1 MSIFFDEDKTL
12 TPDSNTSVAKGERTN
27 FMENASSAFTAF
39 RRSELFTSERNN
51 LEEEYINIVNI
62 LQKAG
67 HTDIVSP
74 LTEQVTFDNSAR
86 SIFDNEITGVNNQ
99 SK

>member
-74 LTEQVTFDNSAR
+74 LEQEFNPFVG
-86 SIFDNEITGVNNQ
+86 TGIDV
-99 SK
+99 